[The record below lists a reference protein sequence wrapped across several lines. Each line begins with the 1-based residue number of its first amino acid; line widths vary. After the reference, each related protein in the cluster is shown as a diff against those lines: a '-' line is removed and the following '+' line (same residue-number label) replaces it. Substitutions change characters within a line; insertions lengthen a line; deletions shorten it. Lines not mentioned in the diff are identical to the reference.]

1 MFHLDRL
8 HGKAFRTLPRRFRRS
23 DLFAEFPIF
32 YLFPNQQIIRRM
44 RDQIPHDSAAD
55 TRLIF
60 SHSLYLC
67 SIFRCQK
74 TAAPPDSKTAA
85 SADMKSSPQFRPCPP
100 VSYDQRT
107 QKQCRRKCKRQ
118 QGKNRRRHDP
128 HRKTSGTTLQRIIKI
143 CHIM

>member
-8 HGKAFRTLPRRFRRS
+8 HGKAFRTLPGRFRRS

-44 RDQIPHDSAAD
+44 RDQVSHDSAAD

-67 SIFRCQK
+67 SIPLSENSC
-74 TAAPPDSKTAA
+74 AAGQQNSRVSGHEIFAA
-85 SADMKSSPQFRPCPP
+85 VPSLP
-100 VSYDQRT
+100 
-107 QKQCRRKCKRQ
+107 
-118 QGKNRRRHDP
+118 
-128 HRKTSGTTLQRIIKI
+128 SGLL
-143 CHIM
+143 